1 MGAEIMTNIQLF
13 IDKNRISPYA
23 MSVYVALKEKG
34 LSFDETMVDLDNKEN
49 KLLNYGSICLSEK
62 VHCLQINDNFTLF
75 ESLAITEF
83 LENKF
88 INNGFENIYP
98 VDICGRAICCAIQS
112 VVKTDFLQIKKEMP
126 SITVFERQQH
136 NPNWSTDLEKEI
148 NRLIRLAEFYIKEQ
162 WIAEKWSIADF
173 DLSFMLNRLI
183 QNQIVVPEKLMDYV
197 ERNWQRHS
205 IQSWLAV
212 RNSK

>member
-62 VHCLQINDNFTLF
+62 VPCLQINDNFTLF

-98 VDICGRAICCAIQS
+98 VDI
-112 VVKTDFLQIKKEMP
+112 
-126 SITVFERQQH
+126 
-136 NPNWSTDLEKEI
+136 
-148 NRLIRLAEFYIKEQ
+148 
-162 WIAEKWSIADF
+162 
-173 DLSFMLNRLI
+173 
-183 QNQIVVPEKLMDYV
+183 
-197 ERNWQRHS
+197 
-205 IQSWLAV
+205 
-212 RNSK
+212 